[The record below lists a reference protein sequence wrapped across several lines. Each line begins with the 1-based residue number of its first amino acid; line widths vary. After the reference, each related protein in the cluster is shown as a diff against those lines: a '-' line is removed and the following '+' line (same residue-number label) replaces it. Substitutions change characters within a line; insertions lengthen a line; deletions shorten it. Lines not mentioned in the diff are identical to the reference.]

1 MTPLKIAILL
11 STCDSYWPIAC
22 LTRDKIHQFWKDHPP
37 IYVAGISQVKG
48 RDYLPFSGD
57 PRNWVQVTFEA
68 ARALKERGF
77 QYLFLILDDHPPL
90 GRCHTRYMNN
100 LLPSEATKLG
110 AVHVNLIGWDQFQPW
125 QGEYLGEPHLYF
137 MRNHIDF
144 KWKFSLHPSLW
155 DVKSLCLILE
165 RLLVDFPE
173 VSTAR
178 AFEGR
183 AERAG
188 MLVEKEIQKKT
199 FRICGDRYAVG
210 HRWFEQ
216 RTKRRM
222 ATFLLHACRWST
234 RLWGGEETLSR
245 LDHESS
251 IYIKYLNGPY
261 PMYWSGLMQQGRPHE
276 DALHFLTKTGQGE
289 LATQV
294 RNLSRG
300 INIW

>member
-1 MTPLKIAILL
+1 
-11 STCDSYWPIAC
+11 
-22 LTRDKIHQFWKDHPP
+22 
-37 IYVAGISQVKG
+37 
-48 RDYLPFSGD
+48 
-57 PRNWVQVTFEA
+57 
-68 ARALKERGF
+68 
-77 QYLFLILDDHPPL
+77 
-90 GRCHTRYMNN
+90 
-100 LLPSEATKLG
+100 
-110 AVHVNLIGWDQFQPW
+110 
-125 QGEYLGEPHLYF
+125 